1 MKGIGWIAIL
11 LALGAGAYLVLR
23 DLGALQGGRPGRVVL
38 EPLKEAREAADAVRS
53 ASEALREAIQKSQ
66 E

>member
-1 MKGIGWIAIL
+1 MKGLGWIAIL

-23 DLGALQGGRPGRVVL
+23 DLEALRGGRAEHAVL
-38 EPLKEAREAADAVRS
+38 EPLREARQAADAVRS
-53 ASEALREAIQKSQ
+53 AQEALREAIRKSQ